1 MRVLVTGGNGRIG
14 RAAALAFAGEG
25 HEVRSLDL
33 ALPAERI
40 PGVRHRVGSV
50 ADMGDVAGAMMGWAP
65 DAAVHMAAWTN
76 SGIASEA
83 RTYGE
88 NAAGAFNVATAAAEM
103 GARRIV
109 LGSSAQVYGFEALD
123 PVRVPVD
130 EDHPL
135 RPLNAYALSK
145 IAAERA
151 GAYVAGRTGAAVVSL
166 RIMGARTAEQMP
178 GEIEALRAAPEGGRF
193 LLWTRVDV
201 RDVAEACVGAAT
213 TPDVPSGAYNVTG
226 ARILLDA
233 PTREVLARH
242 CPGLDLVAA
251 PEGSASPMSCARAAA
266 AFGYAP
272 RHPVLP

>member
-14 RAAALAFAGEG
+14 RAAALAFARAG

-33 ALPAERI
+33 ALPAERLA
-40 PGVRHRVGSV
+40 GVEHRVGSV
-50 ADMGDVAGAMMGWAP
+50 ADMGDVVGAMLGWGVE
-65 DAAVHMAAWTN
+65 AAVHMAAWTN

-83 RTYGE
+83 RTYAE

-145 IAAERA
+145 LAAEAA
-151 GAYVAGRTGAAVVSL
+151 GAFVAARTGATVISL
-166 RIMGARTAEQMP
+166 RIMGARLAAQMP
-178 GEIEALRAAPEGGRF
+178 AEVAALRAAPEAGRF

-201 RDVAEACVGAAT
+201 RDVAEACLQAAT
-213 TPDVPSGAYNVTG
+213 APDVPSGAYDVTG
-226 ARILLDA
+226 ARILLDE
-233 PTREVLARH
+233 PTHEVLARH
-242 CPGLDLVAA
+242 CPGLDLAAA
-251 PEGSASPMSCARAAA
+251 PEGTASPMSCARAAA

-272 RHPVLP
+272 RHPVL